1 MPEWATFVGF
11 AAVVTSGLLVLSHA
25 SRGVI
30 DDGSEAPDRT
40 DSAVGP
46 EGPKFGRPD
55 ADRSDTSG
63 DGLDTDR
70 PVSGDANRAPPSR
83 VPGPDGRSE
92 AIGADAPDATPAVD
106 RADTDPRSERVVL
119 PKSGVTYRPSDA
131 RSGSRAADDADP
143 LSTPSLLANVAVS
156 QGLFG
161 ALLLVGAWYA
171 EIPAWAFGVGSGTT
185 GLPAVAT
192 GVGLGVALYV
202 ANEAGAAIGARF
214 GFDVGDGQRLRGALA
229 PDTSLGWVLLLL
241 VVLPVIAGFEEVLFR
256 GALIGVAA
264 AGYDVSPWLL
274 AVVAS
279 GAFALGHGAQGRL
292 GVVVTGALGFVLAAA
307 FVVSGSLLVVI
318 VAHYLVNAL
327 EFVVHEGLGAAW
339 PPDSA

>member
-11 AAVVTSGLLVLSHA
+11 AVVVTSGLLVLSHA

-30 DDGSEAPDRT
+30 DDGSGTPDRP
-40 DSAVGP
+40 DLAVEPDGP
-46 EGPKFGRPD
+46 SSERPD
-55 ADRSDTSG
+55 TDRSDTSG
-63 DGLDTDR
+63 DDPDRPAATDR
-70 PVSGDANRAPPSR
+70 ASPSR
-83 VPGPDGRSE
+83 VSELDGRSE
-92 AIGADAPDATPAVD
+92 AVGADASDATPAVGP
-106 RADTDPRSERVVL
+106 ADTDPRSERVVL
-119 PKSGVTYRPSDA
+119 PKSGVAYRPSDA
-131 RSGSRAADDADP
+131 QSGSPTDDADS

-171 EIPAWAFGVGSGTT
+171 EIPPWAFGLGPGTT

-229 PDTSLGWVLLLL
+229 PETSLGWALLLV

-256 GALIGVAA
+256 GALVGVVA
-264 AGYDVSPWLL
+264 AGYDVSPWVL

-292 GVVVTGALGFVLAAA
+292 GVLVTGALGFVLAAA
-307 FVVSGSLLVVI
+307 FVLTGSLLVVI

-327 EFVVHEGLGAAW
+327 EFVVHEGIGVEW
-339 PPDSA
+339 PPA